1 MTAVLSTSLPT
12 LLQSFFV
19 DRLLAQRQASAHTI
33 AGYRDSF
40 RLLLHFAAARLGK
53 APTDLVVEELDAPF
67 IGPLGSF
74 SSIWSRSGRTP
85 RARATRAW
93 PRSTRSSGTS
103 PGASRHAP

>member
-67 IGPLGSF
+67 IGQFLEHL
-74 SSIWSRSGRTP
+74 SRSGRTP

-93 PRSTRSSGTS
+93 PRSTRSSGMS
-103 PGASRHAP
+103 PCASRHAP